1 MMTYIG
7 CEERVREKDISGG
20 VREIPSAYQSVYS
33 LHEPSLREGT
43 EKGNTNGVND
53 IRVVRK

>member
-7 CEERVREKDISGG
+7 CEQRERATERERDTSRG

-33 LHEPSLREGT
+33 LHEPSLWEGT
-43 EKGNTNGVND
+43 EK
-53 IRVVRK
+53 RKSKGGK

>member
-7 CEERVREKDISGG
+7 CEQRVREKDIRG
-20 VREIPSAYQSVYS
+20 VREIPSTYQSVYS

-43 EKGNTNGVND
+43 EKGNANG
-53 IRVVRK
+53 

>member
-7 CEERVREKDISGG
+7 SEERVREKDISGA

-33 LHEPSLREGT
+33 LHEPSLRKGT
-43 EKGNTNGVND
+43 ERGNTNGVNG